1 LLCEG
6 AQVSEFREY
15 ALTPEAVTDHW
26 GTHAKQGLSEEL
38 ATERFEEFGPN
49 LLEAVGRVSP
59 WRQFASQ
66 FTEFIVLVL
75 IAAAVL
81 SGILQ
86 EWMDAIAILVIVVL
100 NAILGFIQE
109 YRAERA
115 LEALKKMA
123 APMARVIRHGEAR
136 NVPAEELV
144 PGDVIALA
152 MGDLVPAD
160 ARLLEDHLLQVDEA
174 SLTGE
179 SVPVKKKAEA
189 VLRENAPLADRC
201 NMVYSSTVVTYGKG
215 TALVTATGMGTE
227 LGKIAHLVQTVGR
240 ESTPLQDQLDKVGKL
255 LVYGCILIVAAVVG
269 LGVWRG
275 VPPVEMFLTAVSLAV
290 AAIPEGL
297 PAVVTIALALG
308 VRRMV
313 QRNALIRKLPSVE
326 TLGSATIICTD
337 KTGTLTQSEMT
348 VRKIGLLDRT
358 IDVTGDGYDPEGGFF
373 IDGRSVDPGEHDLRL
388 ALRIGVLC
396 NNASLKRGGE
406 EGSRW
411 HVIGDPTEGALLSV
425 AGKAGLWLSDLVADY
440 SMLEELP
447 FDSNR
452 KRMSTIWRGP
462 HGGLTAY
469 VKGAPDVVVGLCTRI
484 QDSGRARPAT
494 AADRERLLSL
504 NHQLADEAMR
514 VLAVAYR
521 DLEEKFAEPTVDQ
534 VERELVFAGLMAMK
548 DPPRS
553 EAKEAIATAR
563 RAGLEVV
570 MITGDHKSTAVA
582 IAKEL
587 ELYGDGDIAFTGS
600 ELDEIDDERLTEIV
614 EKIRVYARVSP
625 EHKLRIVRAWGKR
638 GHIVAMT
645 GDGVNDAPALK
656 EADIGI
662 AMGITGTDVS
672 KEASDMILTDDNFA
686 SIVAAVEEGRAI
698 FDNIRRFIHFLISC
712 NIGELLAMF
721 LASLLGLPLPLLPI
735 QILWVNLATDSLPAL
750 ALGVEPAEPGGMD
763 RPPRPP
769 SEGVITKRIASI
781 MLMQGTVIGLLTLGA
796 FVFEYF
802 VMGGSVERAR
812 VVAFSTT
819 IFAQNVH
826 AFNVRSNRYS
836 VFKLGLFTNP
846 WLLVAFGVVILS
858 ELAVIYVP
866 FLQPIFKTMPLG
878 AQDWALV
885 VTLGLMPL
893 VVVEIIKLIGRN
905 RLLRQ
910 R

>member
-1 LLCEG
+1 LLFGEDFVG
-6 AQVSEFREY
+6 EFKEY
-15 ALTPEAVTDHW
+15 TLTAEAVVERL
-26 GTHAKQGLSEEL
+26 GSSAERGLSNGFAEERL
-38 ATERFEEFGPN
+38 AECGPN
-49 LLEAVGRVSP
+49 ALEEVGRVSP
-59 WRQFASQ
+59 WRQFAGQ
-66 FTEFIVLVL
+66 FTEFIILVL
-75 IAAAVL
+75 IAAAVV

-100 NAILGFIQE
+100 NAILSFVQE

-123 APMARVIRHGEAR
+123 APLARVLRDGGVR
-136 NVPAEELV
+136 NIPAEELV
-144 PGDVIALA
+144 PGDIIALE

-179 SVPVKKKAEA
+179 SVPVKKKAA
-189 VLRENAPLADRC
+189 LTLSDDSPLGDRR

-215 TALVTATGMGTE
+215 TAVVTETGMETE
-227 LGKIAHLVQTVGR
+227 LGKIAHMVQTMGQ
-240 ESTPLQDQLDKVGKL
+240 EQTPLQEQLDKVGKL
-255 LVYGCILIVAAVVG
+255 LVYGCFVIVGAVFG
-269 LGVWRG
+269 LGLWRG
-275 VPPVEMFLTAVSLAV
+275 VPPVEMFLTSVSLAV

-326 TLGSATIICTD
+326 TLGAATVICTD
-337 KTGTLTQSEMT
+337 KTGTLTQSQMT
-348 VRKIGLLDRT
+348 VRKIGLLDRI
-358 IDVTGDGYDPEGGFF
+358 IDVTGDGYNPEGDF
-373 IDGRSVDPGEHDLRL
+373 RVDDQLVDHTESDLQL

-396 NNASLKRGGE
+396 SNTSLKRGNGD
-406 EGSRW
+406 GSNW
-411 HVIGDPTEGALLSV
+411 GVVGDPTEGALLVAAAKAALWRSELETAQSV
-425 AGKAGLWLSDLVADY
+425 VG
-440 SMLEELP
+440 ELP

-452 KRMSTIWRGP
+452 KRMTTIWRDS
-462 HGGLTAY
+462 GGELTAY
-469 VKGAPDVVVGLCTRI
+469 VKGAPDVVIGLCTHV
-484 QDSGRARPAT
+484 QDNGRVRSTT
-494 AADRERLLSL
+494 AEDKRHLLSM
-504 NHQLADEAMR
+504 NDQFADEAMR

-521 DLEEKFAEPTVDQ
+521 GLEEVGDEPTVAE
-534 VERELVFAGLMAMK
+534 VEQGLVFAGLMAMK
-548 DPPRS
+548 DPPRP

-587 ELYGDGDIAFTGS
+587 DLYREGDIALTGS
-600 ELDEIDDERLTEIV
+600 ELDGIADEKLLELV
-614 EKIRVYARVSP
+614 EQVRVYARVSP
-625 EHKLRIVRAWGKR
+625 EHKLRIVEAWKSHGA
-638 GHIVAMT
+638 IVAMT

-698 FDNIRRFIHFLISC
+698 FDNIRRFIHFLLSC

-750 ALGVEPAEPGGMD
+750 ALGVEPAEPGGME
-763 RPPRPP
+763 RAPRPP
-769 SEGVITKRIASI
+769 SEGVITRRIASI
-781 MLMQGTVIGLLTLGA
+781 MVMQGSIIGLLTLGA

-802 VMGGSVERAR
+802 VMGGSIERAR
-812 VVAFSTT
+812 VIAFSTT

-836 VFKLGLFTNP
+836 LFQIGLFTNP

-866 FLQPIFKTMPLG
+866 FLQPIFKTVPLT
-878 AQDWALV
+878 AQDWVIV
-885 VTLGLMPL
+885 VGLGVMPL
-893 VVVEIIKLIGRN
+893 IVVEFIKLLT
-905 RLLRQ
+905 RLLGRAS
-910 R
+910 

>member
-144 PGDVIALA
+144 PGDVIALS

-255 LVYGCILIVAAVVG
+255 LVYGCILIVAAVFG
-269 LGVWRG
+269 LGLWRG